1 MGTLL
6 TDSAIRGSYEE
17 RHLQKK
23 KRTKQDEKS
32 TKMARG
38 KGRLTNEK
46 PEFKQEY
53 EKNQLSSC

>member
-1 MGTLL
+1 MKR
-6 TDSAIRGSYEE
+6 DIY
-17 RHLQKK
+17 QKKKK

-46 PEFKQEY
+46 PEFKARV
-53 EKNQLSSC
+53 